1 MLQFTGKTNDVLG
14 QEQERQ
20 IGFNKQIRINWKLP

>member
-1 MLQFTGKTNDVLG
+1 MLQFTGDDVLG

-20 IGFNKQIRINWKLP
+20 IGFNKQIRIHWKLP